1 MTEPLLLPS
10 GAHVQVRP
18 PGIPIVRAAPSSPTN
33 LIVVPVPGARG
44 QPGLGVIPI
53 YNEVPV
59 GAINGINTSFTTL
72 SPFEPGSTCVYV
84 QGDRQQLGID
94 YSEVA
99 PNTLLFA
106 VAPPDDLWVDYLIS
120 DLEDALFVE
129 KDPGSTLDYLLDWS
143 AWLNALPAS
152 GDTIATSSFSCVDSD
167 LTLGTNTHTATTT
180 TIWLSGGGA
189 VGEVHPVVN
198 HITTVGLRTQN
209 FTLNVLMKEN

>member
-10 GAHVQVRP
+10 GAHVRVRP
-18 PGIPIVRAAPSSPTN
+18 PGIPIVRAAGPSPTG

-44 QPGLGVIPI
+44 QPGLGAVPI

-72 SPFEPGSTCVYV
+72 SPFESGSTCVYV

-106 VAPPDDLWVDYLIS
+106 VAPPDDLWVDYLIN

-129 KDPGSTLDYLLDWS
+129 KDPGSTLDYLLDWGP
-143 AWLNALPAS
+143 WLAQFGP
-152 GDTIATSSFSCVDSD
+152 DTIATSSFSCVDVD
-167 LTLGTNTHTATTT
+167 LTLGANSHTATTT

-198 HITTVGLRTQN
+198 HVTTVGLRTQN